1 MLFRSFL
8 GDDRVKVTEDI
19 CRQGIN
25 PAGGQEDLAFL
36 NSEILSYY
44 YSSPGWL
51 AGPLPNGQKY
61 HLSAYHTTSHS
72 ICTGWEKEGDTI
84 IGKCHKNRYKYFDAK
99 SRKRV
104 GHCVKGMASRFMV
117 SVTVMD

>member
-1 MLFRSFL
+1 MSVL

-51 AGPLPNGQKY
+51 AGPLPTGQKCL
-61 HLSAYHTTSHS
+61 HRRTIPLLILVQAGKRRETRLSAIRTT
-72 ICTGWEKEGDTI
+72 TVTQ
-84 IGKCHKNRYKYFDAK
+84 NP
-99 SRKRV
+99 
-104 GHCVKGMASRFMV
+104 VKKWGAV
-117 SVTVMD
+117 LKAWQVA